1 MPATTVRA
9 TPRPDARIPVFTL
22 APQVVATMAAGAA
35 AGQGT
40 ARLAFVLALA
50 VNVPLWVAGRVEHR
64 NPDLPAIRPAV
75 ALGWAVVCATV
86 VPGLVGDR
94 AADAGVA
101 AAWSSV
107 AIGLLLYLV
116 PGPWSR
122 IGALFAH
129 RASHR
134 VPVRHAVAY
143 VSRRLVGIALLAS
156 AITFVPAPMASTAS
170 AAVALGAVVVW
181 HALEDR

>member
-1 MPATTVRA
+1 MPATTVRT

-40 ARLAFVLALA
+40 ARLAFVLAVA
-50 VNVPLWVAGRVEHR
+50 VNGPLWFAGRFEHR
-64 NPDLPAIRPAV
+64 NPDLPAVRPAV
-75 ALGWAVVCATV
+75 AIGWAVVCAIV
-86 VPGLVGDR
+86 VPGVLGEQ
-94 AADAGVA
+94 AADAGAA
-101 AAWSSV
+101 AAWSSL
-107 AIGLLLYLV
+107 AIGLVLYLV

-122 IGALFAH
+122 VGALFAR
-129 RASHR
+129 RASHG
-134 VPVRHAVAY
+134 VPLRHAVAY

-170 AAVALGAVVVW
+170 AAVALGAVVAW